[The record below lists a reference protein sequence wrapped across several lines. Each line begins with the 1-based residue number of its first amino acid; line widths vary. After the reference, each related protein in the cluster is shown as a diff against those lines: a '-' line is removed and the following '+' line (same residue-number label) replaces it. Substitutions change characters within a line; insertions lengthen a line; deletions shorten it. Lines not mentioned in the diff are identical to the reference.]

1 MTQQAPVTRQLTSQP
16 TTTTAAPSG
25 QNLDCLPRVAP
36 LTPKASLTRALGD
49 LFAGFTLPCRALRL
63 IRRDRALLKKTMRM
77 SLVAL
82 VSLTAL
88 FIALIFGADALIE
101 TLWPTP
107 ERWYAAAAH
116 TLLKVTIFAAL
127 FFVGANILPPLLL
140 VPLTD
145 PLSIAVERAL
155 GLTPPGDESLT
166 RMVRETWRGLANM
179 ATRVVVFLFGH
190 ALLLPLHFIPGVGG
204 LVWSA
209 CASTWSAFWIALSN
223 LDIPM
228 ARHLYSFEHAFAL
241 LRRRKCLL
249 FGFGA
254 AIALIQWL
262 PILNAAFVPLA
273 IVSATLLLR
282 GLVAAGDLPCPSR
295 PAEARDDPEVTPD

>member
-63 IRRDRALLKKTMRM
+63 IRRDRALFQKTMRM

-82 VSLTAL
+82 FSLAAL
-88 FIALIFGADALIE
+88 FVALIFAADALID
-101 TLWPTP
+101 TLWPASA
-107 ERWYAAAAH
+107 RWYAAAAQS
-116 TLLKVTIFAAL
+116 LLKIAGFLAL
-127 FFVGANILPPLLL
+127 FFVGANALPPLLL

-155 GLTPPGDESLT
+155 GLNPPGDESLS
-166 RMVRETWRGLANM
+166 RMFRETWRGLANM

-190 ALLLPLHFIPGVGG
+190 AVLLPLHLIPGLGG
-204 LVWSA
+204 LIWSA
-209 CASTWSAFWIALSN
+209 CAWTWSAFWIALSN

-228 ARHLYSFEHAFAL
+228 ARHLYSFEHAFEL
-241 LRRRKCLL
+241 MRRRKCLL

-282 GLVAAGDLPCPSR
+282 GLVAAGDLPGPER
-295 PAEARDDPEVTPD
+295 LEKARGAPG